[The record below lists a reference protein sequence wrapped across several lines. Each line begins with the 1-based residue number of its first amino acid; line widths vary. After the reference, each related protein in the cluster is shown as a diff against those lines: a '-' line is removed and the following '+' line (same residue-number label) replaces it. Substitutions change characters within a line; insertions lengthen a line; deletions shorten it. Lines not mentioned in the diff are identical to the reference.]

1 MSNAY
6 NIFENVITNSS
17 DKDLE
22 EAVDQLNIFKEK
34 YIRSY
39 RGIYRIPFVR
49 DMFDILEDEYGYR
62 NSHPWGNEWPGPEE
76 DSEDLGCNQNE
87 SREEFKNTEK

>member
-22 EAVDQLNIFKEK
+22 EAVKQLNIFKEK

-39 RGIYRIPFVR
+39 KMIRRIPFVR

-62 NSHPWGNEWPGPEE
+62 NSRPWENEEE
-76 DSEDLGCNQNE
+76 ILQTWVDEACKEL
-87 SREEFKNTEK
+87 KKKEK

>member
-1 MSNAY
+1 
-6 NIFENVITNSS
+6 
-17 DKDLE
+17 
-22 EAVDQLNIFKEK
+22 
-34 YIRSY
+34 
-39 RGIYRIPFVR
+39 
-49 DMFDILEDEYGYR
+49 MFDILEDEYGYR